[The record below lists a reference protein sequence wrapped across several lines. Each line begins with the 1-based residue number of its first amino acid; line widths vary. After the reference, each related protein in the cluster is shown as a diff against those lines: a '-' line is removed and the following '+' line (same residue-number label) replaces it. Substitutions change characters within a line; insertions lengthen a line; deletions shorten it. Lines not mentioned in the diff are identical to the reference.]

1 MKCQNCFEKKK
12 GARRRGTYW
21 RVLDPPPPPSSRP
34 WRAARGHLHNH
45 QRKRGSFRASNRTT
59 TRKGEGGGG
68 GGGVTVGWE
77 GVAHPLLVDDVDED
91 AQAEQLLLLHSAHLL
106 LLPPL
111 LSSISCPRPVV
122 EEETVSVAAE
132 FFGSFE

>member
-1 MKCQNCFEKKK
+1 MPKLFRKKKRCKKK
-12 GARRRGTYW
+12 GNVLAGAGSSASSVFTAMAGGTGTSAQ
-21 RVLDPPPPPSSRP
+21 PSKKEGIVP
-34 WRAARGHLHNH
+34 GV
-45 QRKRGSFRASNRTT
+45 KSNDDA
-59 TRKGEGGGG
+59 KGGGGGGG